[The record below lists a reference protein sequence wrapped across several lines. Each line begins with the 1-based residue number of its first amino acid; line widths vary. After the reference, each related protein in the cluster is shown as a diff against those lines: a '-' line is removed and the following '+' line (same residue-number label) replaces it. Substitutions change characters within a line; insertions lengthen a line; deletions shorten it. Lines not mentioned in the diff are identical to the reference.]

1 MEIKWYWPMEML
13 GFVENI
19 SAEYQDGY
27 IHYSVSGSC
36 DTVMMWLLLG
46 LFPLLFLFGFLTRR
60 LSARAGRDTL
70 GIWLARVSV
79 ALLLG
84 YALLLSIGV
93 GPYIQFYPSGGG
105 FISFDTLEHLLYGI
119 YCALLALSLL
129 LGGKLGK
136 PK

>member
-1 MEIKWYWPMEML
+1 M
-13 GFVENI
+13 
-19 SAEYQDGY
+19 
-27 IHYSVSGSC
+27 
-36 DTVMMWLLLG
+36 
-46 LFPLLFLFGFLTRR
+46 
-60 LSARAGRDTL
+60 
-70 GIWLARVSV
+70 

-119 YCALLALSLL
+119 YCALLALSLF

-136 PK
+136 LK